1 MFKFNAGDFVE
12 RKEEILEAASRVFEK
27 YGLAKSTLEDIAK
40 ECGIKKT
47 ALYYYFKNKEELF
60 KTMLVK
66 DIENIKEH
74 VITEV
79 DKEPDIISKIRTYLI
94 LRLNS
99 MEKMT
104 KYFDIFRGDSASISY
119 RDFAYQEEEKAIH
132 FELEFL
138 SRLINEGVSIG
149 ELDVEYPKSLI
160 LLVLGATYGLGHEF
174 VCEGNEIDTEKEVD
188 NILKILLKGIQKKQE
203 NK

>member
-1 MFKFNAGDFVE
+1 ME